1 MSATVPPRNHAV
13 REGLLCG
20 IGIPEQTGEM
30 FPKVVPVT
38 DPVPLRIS
46 SARPEATE
54 RLKAETGLDEAR
66 LTALVHRFY
75 ARAQADPLL
84 GPVFAAR
91 IGDWDH
97 HLGRMVDFWSSV
109 ALMTGRY
116 HGQPVQAHAALPI
129 EPGHFDLWLVLFRET
144 ARETCPPAGAA
155 LIIERAERI
164 AQSLQIAAAAARG
177 GPPVLRPARR

>member
-1 MSATVPPRNHAV
+1 MPNARSFR
-13 REGLLCG
+13 
-20 IGIPEQTGEM
+20 
-30 FPKVVPVT
+30 KVLPVT
-38 DPVPLRIS
+38 DPVPLRIT

-54 RLKAETGLDEAR
+54 RLMAETGLDEAR
-66 LTALVHRFY
+66 LTDLVHGFY

-129 EPGHFDLWLVLFRET
+129 DGAHFERWLLLFRET
-144 ARETCPPAGAA
+144 ARATLPPAGAA
-155 LIIERAERI
+155 VVIERAERI
-164 AQSLQIAAAAARG
+164 AQSLRMAADAARG
-177 GPPVLRPARR
+177 GPCLLRPARG